1 MVLYNSQLKYLKF
14 LKYVW
19 FNIVVKLLRKI
30 SFSFTV
36 FAYKTNKTLMNK
48 CDVQLHTFYFAN
60 IMNFKTLIITVVR
73 FPF

>member
-1 MVLYNSQLKYLKF
+1 MVLYNSQLKYLKI

-19 FNIVVKLLRKI
+19 FMLRKI
-30 SFSFTV
+30 SFSFAV

-60 IMNFKTLIITVVR
+60 IMNFKTLIIAVVR
-73 FPF
+73 FPL